1 MGRRAAGFTLMEL
14 AVVMTIVTILLTATV
29 YTLSA
34 QTEQRNLADTQR
46 RLEDAKELL
55 LSFAVLNGRLPC
67 PASSTSNGDESPTG
81 GGTCTDGYTGY
92 LPAKAIGY
100 APTDP
105 AGYGLDVWGNRI
117 RYAVS
122 INSNVTGAPDYTFT
136 TGTNIRSNYST
147 SAGTNLVPNDLLIC
161 SSYGTSGSLS
171 TSSPSC
177 GALADATPGVS
188 VTNQNIVVAVVWSQ
202 GKNFNT
208 ASYGTPPVAGQAGAD
223 EVFNNKIK
231 SPANSVHGVFISH
244 PPRPFSET
252 NEFDD
257 QMAWIPVNL
266 LYSRM
271 IAAGQLP

>member
-1 MGRRAAGFTLMEL
+1 MNSSRPSA
-14 AVVMTIVTILLTATV
+14 TI
-29 YTLSA
+29 
-34 QTEQRNLADTQR
+34 
-46 RLEDAKELL
+46 
-55 LSFAVLNGRLPC
+55 
-67 PASSTSNGDESPTG
+67 TS
-81 GGTCTDGYTGY
+81 
-92 LPAKAIGY
+92 
-100 APTDP
+100 APTH
-105 AGYGLDVWGNRI
+105 
-117 RYAVS
+117 
-122 INSNVTGAPDYTFT
+122 
-136 TGTNIRSNYST
+136 
-147 SAGTNLVPNDLLIC
+147 
-161 SSYGTSGSLS
+161 SLS

-208 ASYGTPPVAGQAGAD
+208 ASYGSPLVAGQAGAD

-231 SPANSVHGVFISH
+231 TPANSVHGVFISH

-257 QMAWIPVNL
+257 QVLWIPVNL